1 MDAVNPPSHQRRALV
16 VPTLLLACWLGWT
29 GGTLALMAR
38 PREGR
43 PLDADALL
51 RQLRQGP
58 LSAPQSAPLAVRL
71 EAPGCACAGDDDPR
85 WQRIVAAM
93 RARGGD
99 AIRVQ
104 AALANQAGFALLLL
118 DPDGHLRYA
127 GPLRLPGAVCGRED
141 GDLSAWLP
149 ALLDVPR
156 APLVLPDTCAC

>member
-1 MDAVNPPSHQRRALV
+1 MKSPSRRRPALL

-29 GGTLALMAR
+29 GGSLALLAQ

-43 PLDADALL
+43 PEDADAVL

-58 LSAPQSAPLAVRL
+58 LSAPRTAPLAVRL

-93 RARGGD
+93 HARGGD

-104 AALANQAGFALLLL
+104 AALANPSGFTLLLL
-118 DPDGHLRYA
+118 DRDGQLRYA
-127 GPLRLPGAVCGRED
+127 GPLRAPAAVCGRED
-141 GDLSAWLP
+141 GELSAWLP
-149 ALLDVPR
+149 ALLDAPR
-156 APLVLPDTCAC
+156 ARLVLPDTCAC